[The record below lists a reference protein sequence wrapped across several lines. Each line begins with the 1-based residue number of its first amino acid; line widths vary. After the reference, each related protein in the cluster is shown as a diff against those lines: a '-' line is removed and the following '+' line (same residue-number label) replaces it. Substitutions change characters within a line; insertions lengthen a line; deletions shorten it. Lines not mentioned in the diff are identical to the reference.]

1 MLEEK
6 YSWKPGTQF
15 SVDAKVAADTI
26 RALQMK
32 LGKDSITAQELLD
45 NSRDPDSPLHSCF
58 EWDDSV
64 AAEKYRRW
72 QAAHVINSITV
83 TIKEDT
89 MEPITTRLFIN
100 VQPVAPKKQGEFVGV
115 NVVFNNPDYRN
126 QVLSN
131 ALIELRN
138 FQRKYQAYE
147 ELRGVFKAIDSF
159 VDTVK

>member
-1 MLEEK
+1 MFEK
-6 YSWKPGTQF
+6 FSWKPGAQF
-15 SVDAKVAADTI
+15 PVEAKVAADTI

-45 NSRDPDSPLHSCF
+45 NSRDPDAPLHSCF
-58 EWDDSV
+58 EWNDTV

-83 TIKEDT
+83 TIKQDD

-100 VQPVAPKKQGEFVGV
+100 VQPVAPKKQGEFVGI
-115 NVVFNNPDYRN
+115 NIAFDNPDYRK
-126 QVLSN
+126 QILSN
-131 ALIELRN
+131 AAIELRS
-138 FQRKYQAYE
+138 FQRKYQTYK
-147 ELRGVFKAIDSF
+147 ELNGVFNAIDSF